1 MKTILPIKAPLRVA
15 LLIETSNGYG
25 RGLLKGISHYIREH
39 ERWQVY
45 LCDQD
50 WGASPDFA
58 LRRWK
63 GDGIIARIET
73 PAIATA
79 LRGVKIPTVDVSSSR
94 LMPKIPWFENDYP
107 AIAKLAMEHFTARGF
122 KRFAFC
128 GDKRYQWAQWIRDH
142 FTSMVRAAGYPCY
155 VIEPNCHSALG
166 NESELQE
173 ITAWVKSLP
182 KPIALLACNDFAGRG
197 VLEACRI
204 ASIQVPDEIAVLG
217 QDNDEVFCE
226 LSTPPLSSI
235 QQNSAR
241 IGYEAAAG
249 LVGLM
254 RGETLSNEGIFVP
267 PIGIVTRQ
275 STDVL
280 AIEDR
285 SVVQAVRFI
294 REHACEGINVKDVL
308 KAIPQSRRL
317 LESKFRKVLG
327 HTPHDEILNIQLAK
341 VKLLLVE
348 TDHSMESIAER
359 TGFNYVEYLSVAF
372 KRIFGMPPSEY
383 RKLNRR

>member
-1 MKTILPIKAPLRVA
+1 MKTLLPKPPPLRVA

-39 ERWQVY
+39 EQWLVY

-50 WGASPDFA
+50 WGSSPGFA

-73 PAIATA
+73 PAIAAA
-79 LRGVKIPTVDVSSSR
+79 LRGVKIPIVDVSSSR
-94 LMPKIPWFENDYP
+94 LMPKLPWFENDYH
-107 AIAKLAMEHFTARGF
+107 AIAKLALEHFTARGF
-122 KRFAFC
+122 KRLAFC
-128 GDKRYQWAQWIRDH
+128 GDRRYQWARWIRDH
-142 FTSMVRAAGYPCY
+142 FTGIVREAGHACY
-155 VIEPNCHSALG
+155 VIEPKRHSALG
-166 NESELQE
+166 NEIEMQE

-182 KPIALLACNDFAGRG
+182 KPIGLLACNDFAGRG

-226 LSTPPLSSI
+226 LSAPPLSSI

-241 IGYEAAAG
+241 VGYEAAAG
-249 LVGLM
+249 LARLM
-254 RGETLSNEGIFVP
+254 RGEALGNEGVLVP
-267 PIGIVTRQ
+267 PSGIVTRQ

-308 KAIPQSRRL
+308 KALPQSRRL
-317 LESKFRKVLG
+317 MESKFRKVLG

-348 TDHSMESIAER
+348 SDHSMESIAER

-372 KRIFGMPPSEY
+372 KRVFGMPPSEY
-383 RKLNRR
+383 RKINRR